1 MFLSIYEYSCR
12 QTLTSHVNTPSCFL
26 ILGDVMYMSEVLL
39 SLATSL
45 LDSSE
50 ITTGTSDAQY
60 LYFDE
65 VNTVD
70 ACSSLCCDI
79 TMSETCDLIS
89 NTEMT
94 AN

>member
-1 MFLSIYEYSCR
+1 
-12 QTLTSHVNTPSCFL
+12 
-26 ILGDVMYMSEVLL
+26 MSEVLL

-50 ITTGTSDAQY
+50 ITTGTSDGQY

-70 ACSSLCCDI
+70 VCSSLCCDI
-79 TMSETCDLIS
+79 TMSKTCDLIS

-94 AN
+94 ANSKQIPLLVNVTMSARA